1 MIKKENELKIKTV
14 IVFSEDV
21 DCESVKKIK
30 NDWPDYSIK
39 KIESALKKSNGNID
53 EAIKILLQ
61 SYLLFLNYIIIIKIV
76 FRKLKK

>member
-61 SYLLFLNYIIIIKIV
+61 SYLFFLNISFLIKIV
-76 FRKLKK
+76 FNIVN